1 MKKIY
6 SLVAVVA
13 ASVAINAQV
22 NAFNGADFE
31 NWETFKGSL
40 NSEFNTIKSYAT
52 QGVNK
57 GYEGSHSL
65 NISGNIT
72 RNEFVFTSNPASGL
86 PASAVAVTFYV
97 KGTST
102 GKSLSINLYKNTTD
116 FYPFNVGNLTAD
128 KTISKA
134 GANNYT
140 GAINTNG
147 EWVKVTLDVSGISDI
162 NFSDT
167 EKSFFALKVG
177 RAAQYDIDI
186 DNIQVVDATMNV
198 YDLQGNRQVQLV
210 KNTSVENALFFG
222 VKSNV
227 KIYNT
232 NGQLV
237 KSIAVVEGQEVN
249 VSALPKGIYIVTGEV
264 NAKVAS
270 QKIIKK

>member
-40 NSEFNTIKSYAT
+40 NSEFNTIKPYAT

-86 PASAVAVTFYV
+86 PASAVAITFYV
-97 KGTST
+97 KGTA

-147 EWVKVTLDVSGISDI
+147 EWVKVTLDVSGINDI
-162 NFSDT
+162 NFSNT

-177 RAAQYDIDI
+177 KDVQYDIDI

-210 KNTSVENALFFG
+210 KNTSVENTVIFE

-264 NAKVAS
+264 NGKVAS